1 MGDVTYTVIRP
12 AGGGPESG
20 QGGIVGISDEQWAA
34 GMKPRWQPYF
44 EVTDCDAVAATAA
57 ERGGTAPMAPE
68 SVEGVGRWALLT
80 DPFGATF
87 AVITSEPA

>member
-1 MGDVTYTVIRP
+1 MQP
-12 AGGGPESG
+12 H
-20 QGGIVGISDEQWAA
+20 WL
-34 GMKPRWQPYF
+34 PYF
-44 EVTDCDAVAATAA
+44 EVTDCDAAAATAA
-57 ERGGTAPMAPE
+57 EQGGTVPIPPS

>member
-1 MGDVTYTVIRP
+1 
-12 AGGGPESG
+12 
-20 QGGIVGISDEQWAA
+20 
-34 GMKPRWQPYF
+34 
-44 EVTDCDAVAATAA
+44 
-57 ERGGTAPMAPE
+57 MALE